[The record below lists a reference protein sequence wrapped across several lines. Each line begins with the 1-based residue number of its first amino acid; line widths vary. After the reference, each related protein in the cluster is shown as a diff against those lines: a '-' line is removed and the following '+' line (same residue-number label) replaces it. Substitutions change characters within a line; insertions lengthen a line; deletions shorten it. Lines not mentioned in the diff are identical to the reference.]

1 VDYKEVLTPEQF
13 LVFVRLR
20 DLRKEV
26 AAREAVP
33 VYNVFTNEQL
43 AEIVKRGCTSLAQM
57 QEVEGIGEARVGK
70 YGEIFLS
77 ALVAAGSTGGNP

>member
-1 VDYKEVLTPEQF
+1 
-13 LVFVRLR
+13 
-20 DLRKEV
+20 
-26 AAREAVP
+26 
-33 VYNVFTNEQL
+33 
-43 AEIVKRGCTSLAQM
+43 M